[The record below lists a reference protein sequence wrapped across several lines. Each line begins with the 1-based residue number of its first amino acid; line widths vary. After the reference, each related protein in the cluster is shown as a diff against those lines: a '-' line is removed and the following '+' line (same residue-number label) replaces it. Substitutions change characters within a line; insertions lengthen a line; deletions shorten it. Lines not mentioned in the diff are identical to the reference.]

1 MAHEVKIAG
10 TIQYVMNQQ
19 SCTTII
25 FWQWALQTFLLFPKL
40 KKTVD
45 LQSTESGV

>member
-1 MAHEVKIAG
+1 MFEFMAHEVKIAG

-25 FWQWALQTFLLFPKL
+25 FCQWALWLYKHFYFFPNL
-40 KKTVD
+40 
-45 LQSTESGV
+45 